1 MLPASVGVCS
11 ECPAVRRRV
20 AVTRQL
26 TYPVWLASG
35 RMEYIPPPSF
45 VGLGQTCLAGLIS
58 IHNKPACECTCC
70 TSSESVMG
78 PGTGRANSCY
88 CKMA

>member
-11 ECPAVRRRV
+11 GRPAVRRRV

-26 TYPVWLASG
+26 TSPVWLASG

-45 VGLGQTCLAGLIS
+45 VGLGQSCLAGLIS
-58 IHNKPACECTCC
+58 IHNRPACECACC
-70 TSSESVMG
+70 TSSEAVMG
-78 PGTGRANSCY
+78 PGTGRADSYY